1 MLNRSAFVGGRI
13 TIVDSTIKTLVI
25 GLLVMLNACAFTT
38 TKPDDTD
45 SVNYVDSTTTN
56 ILSNRNYSFFRDQ
69 ATPELLKHFD
79 TKQFERFHNE
89 VRRAVGDTVKYT
101 EAHGVTRFLS
111 IPHDGVSEI
120 AEYTTTVEFTHGIG
134 TVYVTAVKLNG
145 HWRLDGFSI
154 HFD

>member
-1 MLNRSAFVGGRI
+1 M
-13 TIVDSTIKTLVI
+13 VDSTIRVLAI
-25 GLLVMLNACAFTT
+25 GLLVTLSACTFTT

-45 SVNYVDSTTTN
+45 SVNYVNWTTTN
-56 ILSNRNYSFFRDQ
+56 ILSNWNYSFFRDQ
-69 ATPELLKHFD
+69 ATLELLKHFD
-79 TKQFERFHNE
+79 TKQFVRFHNE

-134 TVYVTAVKLNG
+134 TVYATAVKLNG
-145 HWRLDGFSI
+145 HWRLDGFYI